1 MELNNRHAGS
11 VAASSSVDRV
21 KFLNE
26 ATVNMVLLAALEQL
40 SNKLPIGCYLLH
52 WRNMKTQTQ
61 H

>member
-40 SNKLPIGCYLLH
+40 SNKLPI
-52 WRNMKTQTQ
+52 
-61 H
+61 

>member
-26 ATVNMVLLAALEQL
+26 ATVNMHGATSCTRAVE
-40 SNKLPIGCYLLH
+40 
-52 WRNMKTQTQ
+52 
-61 H
+61 